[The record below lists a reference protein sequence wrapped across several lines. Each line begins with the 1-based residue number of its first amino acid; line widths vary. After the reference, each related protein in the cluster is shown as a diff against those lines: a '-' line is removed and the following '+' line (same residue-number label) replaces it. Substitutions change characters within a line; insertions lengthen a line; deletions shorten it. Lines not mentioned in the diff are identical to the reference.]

1 MNSYHLYG
9 KKIPQSMNIKYLP
22 FLIIIGIISCNS
34 KDEKSKYKQI
44 VYQAVNA
51 KDTAIL
57 TVNINDKRFFGRYEV
72 LYHKIGKDSGDV
84 RGDIKGD
91 TLRGDFHFIS
101 NGGSWK
107 RIPLALLKK
116 ENKLFLGSGIITT
129 YFNLPCFMP
138 GIPIEYDN
146 SKFVF
151 EEVKK

>member
-1 MNSYHLYG
+1 
-9 KKIPQSMNIKYLP
+9 MNIKSLLLLP
-22 FLIIIGIISCNS
+22 VILITIGSCNS
-34 KDEKSKYKQI
+34 KDEKSKYNHI
-44 VYQAVNA
+44 VYRAVNN

-57 TVNINDKRFFGRYEV
+57 AININDKRFYGRYEIF
-72 LYHKIGKDSGDV
+72 YNKIGKDSGDV

-116 ENKLFLGSGIITT
+116 EDKLYLGSGIITT

-138 GIPIEYDN
+138 GTPIEYDH

-151 EEVKK
+151 EEKNKTKK